1 MRAGWRGCPEGDAMI
16 EPLIGLAVAAA
27 LAVYLI
33 VTLLMPER
41 L

>member
-1 MRAGWRGCPEGDAMI
+1 MI